1 VDFQNIDG
9 FIGAVIAEG
18 KATLHELRTIYT
30 LEDALDMWEII
41 AVTRYNEQLAMEHA
55 EKEARKK

>member
-1 VDFQNIDG
+1 
-9 FIGAVIAEG
+9 
-18 KATLHELRTIYT
+18 
-30 LEDALDMWEII
+30 MWEII